1 MFFIKLNY
9 TSCLKI
15 RLIIYRKILF
25 KRKTSLIFPFFIV
38 RKDSLCYTEKKSA
51 EERVY
56 EEKIKRRGFL
66 MEKVSLA
73 SKVKNVFMTAK
84 EYWSVPAKG
93 NYIPYK
99 EVASLSGA
107 GFGVYWTTLL
117 ASAIGLSASNFLV
130 GASIGLR
137 PMDLQVMLIVANLVG
152 IPIGIFR
159 SWYYDNHH
167 LQGGKFLPFIR
178 RTGLPIVLIS
188 TVFVWLPYENMQ
200 YITKAVVVWFMYML
214 MNVFL
219 CFYNESYT
227 YFQQIITPNA
237 QERANVMSISQV
249 IYSLAPTI
257 TNLFIPLIAGLT
269 WGLNNIWTYRVIY
282 PVFTV
287 VGLIIGTVFFRRV
300 KERLIL
306 PKKRPEPVRMLDAI
320 REVAKNKYYWI
331 IQAAAW
337 VVFLESGYGVVL
349 NWSFVYGYGG
359 EYQSSLGLANTVI
372 GNAALWSMLLCP
384 LAIKKMGKRNLLITA
399 NAINIV
405 ILLILYF
412 VYKNLIMICVLW
424 YINTFINTFWNIVQH
439 QISADMRDYHQWKT
453 GVRIDGLF
461 GPLGMI
467 GTVIGFFTG
476 LVYPAIYEKMGLLED
491 YNVLYDDTMRN
502 NLFEVLILCSALG
515 ALLNLI
521 PFCFYD
527 LTENKHKAYVG
538 VLKIRAMFENF
549 ALGELEDGELVDAMS
564 VIVEAKEHYGK
575 EKVSVSGDKA
585 QKKKAGETNL
595 AIERAAIIMQDLTKF
610 SGQAG
615 MARLRQAEEDI
626 AKGRLCPYEDATQEL
641 ANARKLPKKTAEEKE
656 IRSDAIK
663 NARIKKRAAALIRKY
678 GADRIKAPD
687 EAVMAELK
695 DREAHTFTE
704 SLIIKRELNAWLKAA
719 SVYADAVKP
728 YTDAESLI
736 KQAGY
741 YAHYEELE
749 KRYYELCSADS
760 VQ

>member
-1 MFFIKLNY
+1 MASEGKGG
-9 TSCLKI
+9 
-15 RLIIYRKILF
+15 II
-25 KRKTSLIFPFFIV
+25 
-38 RKDSLCYTEKKSA
+38 
-51 EERVY
+51 
-56 EEKIKRRGFL
+56 
-66 MEKVSLA
+66 
-73 SKVKNVFMTAK
+73 SKAKGAIHTIK

-99 EVASLSGA
+99 EVVSLSGA

-117 ASAIGLSASNFLV
+117 ASTIGLDASNFLV

-167 LQGGKFLPFIR
+167 LKGGKFLPFIR
-178 RTGLPIVLIS
+178 KTGLPIVLI
-188 TVFVWLPYENMQ
+188 TTAFVWLPYENME

-214 MNVFL
+214 LSIFL

-257 TNLFIPLIAGLT
+257 TGFAVPFIAGIT

-287 VGLIIGTVFFRRV
+287 IGLIISTIFFRKV

-306 PKKRPEPVRMLDAI
+306 PKKKHEAVRMLDAI

-331 IQAAAW
+331 IHAAAW

-349 NWSFVYGYGG
+349 SWSFVYGNGG
-359 EYQSSLGLANTVI
+359 EYQEMLGVANTVI
-372 GNAALWSMLLCP
+372 GNAALWSMLLAP
-384 LAIKKMGKRNLLITA
+384 LAIKAMGKRNLLITA
-399 NAINIV
+399 NSINVV

-412 VYKNLIMICVLW
+412 VYKNIILVCILW
-424 YINTFINTFWNIVQH
+424 YINNFINTFWNIVQH

-453 GVRIDGLF
+453 GVRVDGLF
-461 GPLGMI
+461 GPLGTI

-476 LVYPAIYEKMGLLED
+476 MVYPAIYEKMGLLED
-491 YNVLYDDTMRN
+491 YNVLYDDTIRN

-527 LTENKHKAYVG
+527 LTENKHKAYID
-538 VLKIRAMFENF
+538 VLKIRAMFENYS
-549 ALGELEDGELVDAMS
+549 LGMLEDGEFSEAME
-564 VIVEAKEHYGK
+564 IIHQAKALYGK
-575 EKVSVSGDKA
+575 EKLSADKKADKA
-585 QKKKAGETNL
+585 AKKEIKETNL
-595 AIERAAIIMQDLTKF
+595 AIERASIIMDDLNKF
-610 SGQAG
+610 TTEAG
-615 MARLRQAEEDI
+615 RARLAQAHEDYSNGLVYLYENAEKAMDA
-626 AKGRLCPYEDATQEL
+626 AK
-641 ANARKLPKKTAEEKE
+641 KLPRKTASEKE

-663 NARIKKRAAALIRKY
+663 NMRTKKEAAALIRKY
-678 GADRIKAPD
+678 GIDNINAPD
-687 EAVMAELK
+687 EALK
-695 DREAHTFTE
+695 EEITNREAHSFIE
-704 SLIIKRELNAWLKAA
+704 SIKIKRELNAWLKAE
-719 SVYADAVKP
+719 SVYKRVTKP
-728 YTDAESLI
+728 YTDAQSLI
-736 KQAGY
+736 TQANNY
-741 YAHYEELE
+741 THYDELE
-749 KRYYELCSADS
+749 KMYTASSAE
-760 VQ
+760 